1 MVTVLGCLVHVSHFS
16 AVSSSS
22 CGVQAYSSDE
32 SQASIPVTIT
42 FTTSCP
48 PSSYLEQ
55 LLLKKLKK
63 NKSLPLLSERGVV
76 NKTPVISRD
85 EDDLVTDCSSAP
97 SIYNVF
103 YSSEEDVTT
112 QEQELFDVVEMR
124 SQEKVDGNSLSVSC
138 DKDSN
143 LGTMDDH
150 ERCESLHSSHQHPG
164 ELDNDEEQLSSQLV
178 TTPTNAIDTAVM
190 LAWEE
195 SSTMW
200 LPTNLTSVFISDVDI
215 TTEESS
221 TNNTHSCEESVSE
234 QRLTLGGALW
244 RPDHSVAVD
253 KPSDTNLS
261 DFSHLV
267 PSHACA
273 PSSIPPGEIEIET
286 VNTTTSSLKEEDENW
301 EGEEDNRAID
311 ELEWE
316 LASTID
322 GGRETRA
329 ALLEEEKKEEV
340 EKVEEGEDELWSH
353 VSAQQ
358 LMEDFEQYQE
368 TIKEQDD
375 MPPF

>member
-1 MVTVLGCLVHVSHFS
+1 MVTVLGCLVHVFHFS

-32 SQASIPVTIT
+32 SQASTPVTVT

-112 QEQELFDVVEMR
+112 QEQALFDVVEMR
-124 SQEKVDGNSLSVSC
+124 SQEKVDENSLSASC

-150 ERCESLHSSHQHPG
+150 ERCESLHSSHQHSE
-164 ELDNDEEQLSSQLV
+164 ELDNGEEQL
-178 TTPTNAIDTAVM
+178 TTSAIDTAVM

-195 SSTMW
+195 SNTLW
-200 LPTNLTSVFISDVDI
+200 LPTNLTSVFVDI

-221 TNNTHSCEESVSE
+221 TNNAHNSEDSVSE

-244 RPDHSVAVD
+244 RPDHSVAVH

-261 DFSHLV
+261 DFSHSV

-273 PSSIPPGEIEIET
+273 PSSILPGEIEIET
-286 VNTTTSSLKEEDENW
+286 ANTTTSSLKEEDENW

-329 ALLEEEKKEEV
+329 ALLEEEEEEV
-340 EKVEEGEDELWSH
+340 EKGEEGENELWSH

-375 MPPF
+375 MPPS